1 MLLEIEG
8 LSHVYM
14 PGTPFEVTA
23 LKGINLKIPRGSFT
37 GIIGQT
43 GSGKSTLVQHF
54 NGLLA
59 PSAGKITF
67 DGQDIWDGKKPLKD
81 IRRRVGLLFQY
92 PEEQLFEDTVFN
104 DVAFGIKNLKL
115 PQAEVEERIK
125 RALRQVSLDFA
136 AVKERS
142 PFNLSGGEKRRV
154 AMAGVLVM
162 SPELI
167 ILDEP
172 TAGLDPRGRRE
183 ILRQVQEL
191 HKREGLTVIIVS
203 HSMED
208 VAWLAEHLVVLQGGE
223 IIMQGPPAEVFA
235 KEKELRDA
243 GLAVPEVN
251 QVLKRLHEAGFA
263 VNTELFSIEEVEQ
276 EIWRVFRGESIEP
289 D

>member
-8 LSHVYM
+8 LTHVYM
-14 PGTPFEVTA
+14 QGTPFEVAA

-59 PSAGKITF
+59 PTSGKITF
-67 DGQDIWDGKKPLKD
+67 DGQDIWDGKKPIKD

-92 PEEQLFEDTVFN
+92 PEEQLFEDTVFR

-115 PQAEVEERIK
+115 TQADKEERVQK
-125 RALRQVSLDFA
+125 ALRQVNLDY
-136 AVKERS
+136 AVRDRS
-142 PFNLSGGEKRRV
+142 PFSLSGGEKRRA

-162 SPELI
+162 NPELI

-183 ILRQVQEL
+183 ILRQVRKL
-191 HKREGLTVIIVS
+191 HKEEGLTVIIVS

-208 VAWLAEHLVVLQGGE
+208 VARLAGHLVVLKAGE
-223 IIMQGPPAEVFA
+223 IIMQGTPAEVFDR
-235 KEKELRDA
+235 EEELRNA

-251 QVLKRLHEAGFA
+251 RVLKKLFDAGFA
-263 VNTELFSIEEVEQ
+263 VDTRLFSVEEAER
-276 EIWRVFRGESIEP
+276 EIWRVWGEKSNEP

>member
-8 LSHVYM
+8 LTHIYM
-14 PGTPFEVTA
+14 QGTPFEVAA

-59 PSAGKITF
+59 PTAGKIAF
-67 DGQDIWDGKKPLKD
+67 DGRDIWDGKKPLKD

-92 PEEQLFEDTVFN
+92 PEEQLFEDTVFS
-104 DVAFGIKNLKL
+104 DVAFGIKNLQL
-115 PQAEVEERIK
+115 TQADMEARVAK
-125 RALRQVSLDFA
+125 ALRQVNLNYA
-136 AVKERS
+136 AVRDRS
-142 PFNLSGGEKRRV
+142 PFSLSGGEKRRA

-162 SPELI
+162 NPELI

-183 ILRQVQEL
+183 ILRQIQEL
-191 HKREGLTVIIVS
+191 HKQEGLTVIIVS

-208 VAWLAEHLVVLQGGE
+208 VAWLAGHLVVLQAGE
-223 IIMQGPPAEVFA
+223 IIMQGAPAEVFA
-235 KEKELRDA
+235 REEELRDA

-251 QVLKRLHEAGFA
+251 RVLKKLLEAGFA
-263 VNTELFSIEEVEQ
+263 VDTRLFSVEEAEQ
-276 EIWRVFRGESIEP
+276 EIWRVWGGKKQ
-289 D
+289 

>member
-1 MLLEIEG
+1 MLLQIEG
-8 LSHVYM
+8 LTHVYM
-14 PGTPFEVTA
+14 QGTPFEVTA
-23 LKGINLKIPRGSFT
+23 LKGINLQIPRGSFT

-59 PSAGKITF
+59 PTAGKITF

-92 PEEQLFEDTVFN
+92 PEEQLFEDTVFS
-104 DVAFGIKNLKL
+104 DIAFGIKNLKL
-115 PQAEVEERIK
+115 P
-125 RALRQVSLDFA
+125 RADMEARVKKALGQVKLDYA
-136 AVKERS
+136 AVKDRS
-142 PFNLSGGEKRRV
+142 PFSLSGGEKRRV

-162 SPELI
+162 NPELI

-183 ILRQVQEL
+183 ILRHVQEL

-208 VAWLAEHLVVLQGGE
+208 VAWLAGHLVVLQDGGV
-223 IIMQGPPAEVFA
+223 IMQGPPAEVFA
-235 KEKELRDA
+235 KEEQLRNA

-251 QVLKRLHEAGFA
+251 RVLKKLFDAGYD
-263 VNTELFSIEEVEQ
+263 VDTRLFSVEEAEG
-276 EIWRVFRGESIEP
+276 EIWRVLGGESIEP